1 MIGEIVG
8 FVHLCHCPLLLCVPF
23 VFDTFYSHI
32 CYLQYFFIIMSSYTF
47 TEGECPISYGY
58 KKWID
63 PTYIAGKN
71 IYHYPEMERIL
82 PSYAIAPY
90 FCVTTIGYFGIL
102 SGIVI
107 YYHLQKHVWIPSLC
121 LVIYFS
127 FVHNIIQKDPLFLFQ
142 EIAKGVFILAI
153 FQLEL
158 LKISN

>member
-1 MIGEIVG
+1 
-8 FVHLCHCPLLLCVPF
+8 
-23 VFDTFYSHI
+23 
-32 CYLQYFFIIMSSYTF
+32 MSSYTF

-63 PTYIAGKN
+63 PNYIAGKN
-71 IYHYPEMERIL
+71 IYYYPEMERIL
-82 PSYAIAPY
+82 PSYAILPY
-90 FCVTTIGYFGIL
+90 FCVTTIGYVGIL

-107 YYHLQKHVWIPSLC
+107 DYHLQKHVWIPSLC

-127 FVHNIIQKDPLFLFQ
+127 FVHNIIRKDPLFLFQ

-158 LKISN
+158 LKII